1 MNTRIEWTTPEQRR
15 LIIDEA
21 LGLLE
26 RHGIR
31 FGHGDALKALAEAGA
46 HVDRETGVAR
56 IPSALV
62 EDALARCPREFVL
75 GGATPEHDCLIE
87 DGVPHH
93 VNSGATTIILTI
105 APVHVVAATVSDLR
119 EATSILD
126 VIPDSEHRVAAP
138 DDHRLRQGAVA
149 AHPFVDHACAHAE
162 ARDDRRGGRWQVPGT
177 RRMAEAAGGDLRTR
191 PRVSV
196 VFCTASPLQVHPEM
210 LDAATDLAAAGLP
223 LVVMSMP
230 IAGGTTPIT
239 VAGSVTVGV
248 AEILG
253 TMTAI
258 KLRAPEAKLFFSM
271 VPGLLDM
278 RQTTFAYG
286 ALEAHLQ
293 AALAVEIGHDLG
305 LPVQAP
311 WVVDRRQAPRHPGR
325 FREGAQGT
333 RRHFDRLRPDDRSRH
348 ARVGQ
353 SGVLAADRH
362 RRRDRSDDPGPPR
375 RHRDHTR
382 DDHGEPTSS
391 ASSFSAAYLKEKET
405 RRRLRAGEQFLPL
418 IADRSSYDHWQAVG
432 KDELAVACER
442 VEEILAAAQER
453 GSLPRRR
460 AAGRDGGEHRRG
472 RGGCAVV
479 TVLSTVAAPKVAVL

>member
-1 MNTRIEWTTPEQRR
+1 VKTRIEWTTPEQRR

-93 VNSGATTIILTI
+93 VNSGATTIILDHRTG
-105 APVHVVAATVSDLR
+105 ARRSATTDDLR

-126 VIPDSEHRVAAP
+126 VIPTASIVWSLLTITDCAKERWQLTHLSTM
-138 DDHRLRQGAVA
+138 L
-149 AHPFVDHACAHAE
+149 AHTQKHVMTDVE
-162 ARDDRRGGRWQVPGT
+162 ARWQVPGT
-177 RRMAEAAGGDLRTR
+177 RRMAEAAGGDLHTR
-191 PRVSV
+191 PRVSII
-196 VFCTASPLQVHPEM
+196 FCTASPLQEHPEM

-253 TMTAI
+253 TITAI

-305 LPVQAP
+305 LPVQGPGLSTDAK
-311 WVVDRRQAPRHPGR
+311 HPGIQAA
-325 FREGAQGT
+325 FEKALKGLVVTSTGCDLMTGLGMLESANLASLPQIVIDDEIAQMIHGLLGGIEIT
-333 RRHFDRLRPDDRSRH
+333 PETIM
-348 ARVGQ
+348 
-353 SGVLAADRH
+353 AADIERL
-362 RRRDRSDDPGPPR
+362 
-375 RHRDHTR
+375 
-382 DDHGEPTSS
+382 
-391 ASSFSAAYLKEKET
+391 SFSAAYLKEKET

-432 KDELAVACER
+432 KDELTVACER
-442 VEEILAAAQER
+442 VEEILAAAKER
-453 GSLPRRR
+453 GSYLDEDQQAVMEASIDE
-460 AAGRDGGEHRRG
+460 AA
-472 RGGCAVV
+472 A
-479 TVLSTVAAPKVAVL
+479 AAPA

>member
-1 MNTRIEWTTPEQRR
+1 MRHIEWSTPQQRR

-26 RHGIR
+26 RHGMR
-31 FGHGDALKALAEAGA
+31 FGHGDALEALAAAGA
-46 HVDRETGVAR
+46 QVDRAAGVAR
-56 IPSALV
+56 IPPTLV
-62 EDALARCPREFVL
+62 EDALACCPREFVL
-75 GGATPEHDCLIE
+75 GGATPEHDCHIV

-93 VNSGATTIILTI
+93 ASSGAPTSILDHRTGKRRPATTD
-105 APVHVVAATVSDLR
+105 DLR
-119 EATSILD
+119 QATSILD
-126 VIPDSEHRVAAP
+126 VIPAADIVWALVALTDCP
-138 DDHRLRQGAVA
+138 
-149 AHPFVDHACAHAE
+149 AE
-162 ARDDRRGGRWQVPGT
+162 RWQLTHLSTMLASTQKHVMNDVEFHWQVPGT

-191 PRVSV
+191 PRVSI
-196 VFCTASPLQVHPEM
+196 VFCTASPLQAHTEM

-230 IAGGTTPIT
+230 IAGGTAPIT

-253 TMTAI
+253 TITAV

-293 AALAVEIGHDLG
+293 AALAVEVGHDLG

-311 WVVDRRQAPRHPGR
+311 GLSTDAKHPGIQAAL
-325 FREGAQGT
+325 EKALKGLIVTSAGCDLMSGLGMLESANLASLPQLIIDDEIAQMI
-333 RRHFDRLRPDDRSRH
+333 HRLL
-348 ARVGQ
+348 G
-353 SGVLAADRH
+353 GVEITPQTIMAADIERL
-362 RRRDRSDDPGPPR
+362 
-375 RHRDHTR
+375 
-382 DDHGEPTSS
+382 
-391 ASSFSAAYLKEKET
+391 SFSAAYLTEKET
-405 RRRLRAGEQFLPL
+405 RRRLRSGEQFLPL

-442 VEEILAAAQER
+442 VEEILAAAEER
-453 GSLPRRR
+453 GSYLDAGQQAVMEASIDE
-460 AAGRDGGEHRRG
+460 AA
-472 RGGCAVV
+472 A
-479 TVLSTVAAPKVAVL
+479 AAPV